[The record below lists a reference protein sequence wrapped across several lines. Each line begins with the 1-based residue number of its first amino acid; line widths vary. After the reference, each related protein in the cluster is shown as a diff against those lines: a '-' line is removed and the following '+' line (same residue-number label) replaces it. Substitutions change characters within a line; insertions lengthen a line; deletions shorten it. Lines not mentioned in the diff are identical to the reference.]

1 MKAWQVS
8 EWCEPE
14 GLHWNEVAVPEPVAG
29 QVRIRAHAAALNF
42 FDILQVQGKYQV
54 KPPFPFTPGAEVSGV
69 IDAVG
74 PEVDAF
80 HVGDRVLAMPQL
92 GAFAEQ
98 VIADVGRTFPIPS
111 TMPFEQAAAF
121 PIVYQT
127 SWCAL
132 VTRCPVVAGETLLVH
147 AGASGVGMSAI
158 QIGKAL
164 GAKVI
169 ATGGS
174 QEKLDFSLE
183 VGADHA
189 VNYSDASWVDRVRQL
204 TDGRGVDIVYDPVGG
219 DIFDQSNKV
228 IAPSGRHLVI
238 GFASGRIPA
247 LAANRALL
255 KNMSLVGVF
264 WGGWA
269 AANPTYMQE
278 THELLMN
285 WYRAGWINPRVKST
299 YPLAELPRAMRDL
312 ANRKILGKTVV
323 VKGL

>member
-1 MKAWQVS
+1 MKAWQVT

-14 GLHWNEVAVPEPVAG
+14 GMHWNDVDVPQPAAG

-54 KPPFPFTPGAEVSGV
+54 KPPFPFTPGAEVAGV
-69 IDAVG
+69 IDAIG
-74 PEVDAF
+74 PGVEAF
-80 HVGDRVLAMPQL
+80 KAGDRVLAMPQL

-98 VIADVGRTFPIPS
+98 VIADAGRTFPVPAAMS
-111 TMPFEQAAAF
+111 FEQAAAF

-132 VTRCPVVAGETLLVH
+132 VTRTTVHPGETLLVH

-158 QIGKAL
+158 QIGKSL

-169 ATGGS
+169 ATAGS
-174 QEKLDFSLE
+174 REKVDFSIE
-183 VGADHA
+183 VGAGHA
-189 VNYSDASWVDRVRQL
+189 INYSDASWVDKVKEL
-204 TDGRGVDIVYDPVGG
+204 TGGRGVDLVYDPVGG
-219 DIFDQSNKV
+219 DIFDLSNKV
-228 IAPSGRHLVI
+228 IAPAGRHLVI

-264 WGGWA
+264 WGGWT
-269 AANPTYMQE
+269 AANPAYLRD
-278 THELLMN
+278 THNALIEFYN
-285 WYRAGWINPRVKST
+285 AGKINPRVKSA
-299 YPLAELPRAMRDL
+299 YPLAELPSALRDL
-312 ANRKILGKTVV
+312 ANRKILGKAVV
-323 VKGL
+323 IS

>member
-1 MKAWQVS
+1 MKAWQVT

-14 GLHWNEVAVPEPVAG
+14 AMHWNEVDVPEPGPG
-29 QVRIRAHAAALNF
+29 QVRIRMHAAALNF

-54 KPPFPFTPGAEVSGV
+54 KPPFPFTPGAEVAGV
-69 IDAVG
+69 VEAVG
-74 PEVDAF
+74 PGVEKFSA
-80 HVGDRVLAMPQL
+80 GDRVLAMPQL

-98 VIADVGRTFPIPS
+98 VIADVGRTFA
-111 TMPFEQAAAF
+111 MPAGMDFKEAAAF

-127 SWCAL
+127 SWFAL
-132 VTRCPVVAGETLLVH
+132 VTRSTVTPGDMLLVH

-169 ATGGS
+169 ATAS
-174 QEKLDFSLE
+174 NQEKLDFSLSL
-183 VGADHA
+183 GADHA
-189 VNYSDASWVDRVRQL
+189 VNYSDASWVDEVKKL
-204 TDGRGVDIVYDPVGG
+204 TGGRGVDIIYDPVGG

-228 IAPSGRHLVI
+228 IAPAGRHLVI
-238 GFASGRIPA
+238 GFASGRIPS

-269 AANPTYMQE
+269 GAHPLYMQE
-278 THELLMN
+278 THDALMGLYNEGKLKPVVSKASPLEELPSAL
-285 WYRAGWINPRVKST
+285 RK
-299 YPLAELPRAMRDL
+299 LAE
-312 ANRKILGKTVV
+312 RKVLGKAVV
-323 VKGL
+323 VS

>member
-1 MKAWQVS
+1 MKAWQVT

-14 GLHWNEVAVPEPVAG
+14 GMHWNDIAVPEPGAG

-69 IDAVG
+69 
-74 PEVDAF
+74 VDALGEGVDSF
-80 HVGDRVLAMPQL
+80 AVGDRVLAMPQL
-92 GAFAEQ
+92 GGFAQ
-98 VIADVGRTFPIPS
+98 YVLADVGRTFP
-111 TMPFEQAAAF
+111 MPAMMSFEQAAAF

-132 VTRCPVVAGETLLVH
+132 VTRTTVRAGETLLVH
-147 AGASGVGMSAI
+147 AGASGVGMAAI

-164 GAKVI
+164 GAQVI
-169 ATGGS
+169 ATAGS
-174 QEKLDFSLE
+174 AAKLDFALD

-189 VNYSDASWVDRVRQL
+189 VNYSDASWVDKVKEL
-204 TDGRGVDIVYDPVGG
+204 TGSRGVDLVYDPVGG
-219 DIFDQSNKV
+219 DTFDLSNKV
-228 IAPSGRHLVI
+228 IAPGGRHLVI

-269 AANPTYMQE
+269 AANPDYMAE
-278 THELLMN
+278 THDSLIN
-285 WYRAGWINPRVKST
+285 WFKAGWINPRVAST
-299 YPLAELPRAMRDL
+299 YPLAELPRALRDL

-323 VKGL
+323 IL

>member
-1 MKAWQVS
+1 MKAWQVT

-14 GLHWNEVAVPEPVAG
+14 GMHWNEIPVPEPAVG

-42 FDILQVQGKYQV
+42 FDILQAQGKYQV
-54 KPPFPFTPGAEVSGV
+54 KPAFPFTPGAEVAGV

-74 PEVDAF
+74 PDVDAF
-80 HVGDRVLAMPQL
+80 QIGDRVLAMPQL
-92 GAFAEQ
+92 GAFGEQ
-98 VIADVGRTFPIPS
+98 VLADVGRTFPMAPS
-111 TMPFEQAAAF
+111 MSFEEAAAF

-132 VTRCPVVAGETLLVH
+132 VTRTTVTAGEMLLVH

-164 GAKVI
+164 GATVI
-169 ATGGS
+169 ATAGS
-174 QEKLDFSLE
+174 QEKVDFSLAL
-183 VGADHA
+183 GADHA
-189 VNYSDASWVDRVRQL
+189 LNYSDAGWVDKVKEL
-204 TDGRGVDIVYDPVGG
+204 TSGKGVNIIYDPVGG

-238 GFASGRIPA
+238 GFSSGRIPA

-269 AANPTYMQE
+269 AANPTYMAE
-278 THELLMN
+278 THDLLMS
-285 WYRAGWINPRVKST
+285 WYRAGWIKPRVEST
-299 YPLAELPRAMRDL
+299 YPLAELPSALRDL
-312 ANRKILGKTVV
+312 ANRKIMGKAVV
-323 VKGL
+323 IP

>member
-1 MKAWQVS
+1 MKAWQVT

-14 GLHWNEVAVPEPVAG
+14 AMHWNDVPVPTPGAG

-54 KPPFPFTPGAEVSGV
+54 KPPFPFTPGAEVAGV
-69 IDAVG
+69 VDAVG
-74 PEVDAF
+74 AGVDKFKA
-80 HVGDRVLAMPQL
+80 GDRVMAMPQL

-98 VIADVGRTFPIPS
+98 VLADVDRTFA
-111 TMPFEQAAAF
+111 MPASMSFEEAAAF

-132 VTRCPVVAGETLLVH
+132 VTRTTVHPGETLLVH

-169 ATGGS
+169 ATAGS
-174 QEKLDFSLE
+174 QEKLDFSRA
-183 VGADHA
+183 VGADEA
-189 VNYSDASWVDRVRQL
+189 VNYSDASWVDRVKEL
-204 TDGRGVDIVYDPVGG
+204 TGGRGVDIVYDPVGG
-219 DIFDQSNKV
+219 DTFDQSNKV
-228 IAPSGRHLVI
+228 IAPNGRHLVI

-264 WGGWA
+264 WGGWST
-269 AANPTYMQE
+269 ANPGYLQQ
-278 THELLMN
+278 THDSLMELYL
-285 WYRAGWINPRVKST
+285 AGKIKPRVASRCA
-299 YPLAELPRAMRDL
+299 LAELPRALRDL

-323 VKGL
+323 VS

>member
-1 MKAWQVS
+1 MKAWQVT

-14 GLHWNEVAVPEPVAG
+14 GLHSNEVAVPEPAAG

-54 KPPFPFTPGAEVSGV
+54 KPPFPFTPGAEVAGV
-69 IDAVG
+69 IDAIG
-74 PEVDAF
+74 PGVEGF
-80 HVGDRVLAMPQL
+80 KTGDRVLAMPQL

-98 VIADVGRTFPIPS
+98 VLADAGRTFP
-111 TMPFEQAAAF
+111 MPAGMSFEQAAAF

-132 VTRCPVVAGETLLVH
+132 VTRSTVRPGDTLLVH

-169 ATGGS
+169 ATAGS
-174 QEKLDFSLE
+174 QEKLDFSIE

-189 VNYSDASWVDRVRQL
+189 VNYSDATWVDKVKEL
-204 TDGRGVDIVYDPVGG
+204 TGGRGVDLIYDPVGG

-228 IAPSGRHLVI
+228 IAQAGSHLVI

-269 AANPTYMQE
+269 TAHPAYMKE
-278 THELLMN
+278 THAALVE
-285 WYRAGWINPRVKST
+285 WYEAGRIKPRVASS
-299 YPLAELPRAMRDL
+299 YPLADLPRALRDL

-323 VKGL
+323 IS

>member
-1 MKAWQVS
+1 MKAWQVT

-14 GLHWNEVAVPEPVAG
+14 GMHSNDIAVPEPGAG

-54 KPPFPFTPGAEVSGV
+54 KPPFPFTPGAEVAGV
-69 IDAVG
+69 IDAAG
-74 PEVDAF
+74 AGVDTFKA
-80 HVGDRVLAMPQL
+80 GDRVLAMPQL
-92 GAFAEQ
+92 GAFAEY
-98 VIADVGRTFPIPS
+98 VIADVGRTFAMPA
-111 TMPFEQAAAF
+111 TMTFEQAAAF

-132 VTRCPVVAGETLLVH
+132 VTRTTVHPGETLLVH

-158 QIGKAL
+158 QLGKAL

-169 ATGGS
+169 ATAGS
-174 QEKLDFSLE
+174 QEKLDFALE
-183 VGADHA
+183 AGADHA
-189 VNYSDASWVDRVRQL
+189 VNYTDASWVDRVKEL
-204 TDGRGVDIVYDPVGG
+204 TSGRGVDIVYDPVGG
-219 DIFDQSNKV
+219 DIFDLSNKV
-228 IAPSGRHLVI
+228 IAPNGRHLVI

-264 WGGWA
+264 WGGWV
-269 AANPTYMQE
+269 AANPTYMQD
-278 THELLMN
+278 THNALMEF
-285 WYRAGWINPRVKST
+285 YHAGKIKPRVASS
-299 YPLAELPRAMRDL
+299 YPLADLPRALRDL

-323 VKGL
+323 IS